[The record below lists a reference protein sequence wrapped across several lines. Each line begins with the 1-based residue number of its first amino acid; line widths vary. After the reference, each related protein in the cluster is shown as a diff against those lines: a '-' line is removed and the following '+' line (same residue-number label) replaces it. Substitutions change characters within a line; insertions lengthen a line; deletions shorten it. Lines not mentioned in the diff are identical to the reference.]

1 MVYLKPKLLIATTV
15 PETLATILQ
24 GQPEYLSKYF
34 ETAVVTSAGEPTL
47 DMPKKARFT
56 VNMHRGISPIADLKS
71 IIAMVKVIRTFKP
84 DIIHSYTPKA
94 GLVCMVAGFLCR
106 VSVRIHTFTGLI
118 FPTTLNRLKHF
129 VLKQVDALICACATM
144 VVAEGAGVKRD
155 LARFKVTSKPIHI
168 IGHGN
173 IAGLDSTYFDP
184 SLPVI
189 KHAVTDLDNNL
200 DRNLKNNLASNLENH
215 ASFTQSTDAFIFLF
229 VGRLNRDKGLKE
241 LAQAFVELDE
251 QAVLWLVGS
260 LDPTAP
266 PDANTLETLKKH
278 PRIKQMGFL
287 HDVRGVLARCNVL
300 VLPSYR
306 EGFPNVLL
314 QAGAMQKPVI
324 ATDINGS
331 NEIVLAGE
339 TGWLVAA
346 KNAGALKQAMLQAM
360 QTTIDQR
367 LKMGL
372 AARKRVQKLFERED
386 YLSVLVSF
394 YQSLTK
400 QTNLIGSNHPS
411 NPSTANH
418 PNKPDNSSKPK
429 T

>member
-47 DMPKKARFT
+47 GMPKKARFT

-155 LARFKVTSKPIHI
+155 LARFKVTSKLIHI

-184 SLPVI
+184 SLPVV

-200 DRNLKNNLASNLENH
+200 DRNLATNLENH

-266 PDANTLETLKKH
+266 PDSSTLDTLQKH

-346 KNAGALKQAMLQAM
+346 KNAGALRQAMLQAM

-386 YLSVLVSF
+386 YLTVLVSF

-400 QTNLIGSNHPS
+400 QTKLIGSNHPS

-418 PNKPDNSSKPK
+418 PDKSDKPDNSSKPK

>member
-1 MVYLKPKLLIATTV
+1 MVYSKPKLLIATTV

-24 GQPEYLSKYF
+24 GQPQYLSKYF
-34 ETAVVTSAGEPTL
+34 ETAVVTSAGEQTL
-47 DMPKKARFT
+47 DMPKEARFT

-118 FPTTLNRLKHF
+118 FPTTLNRWKHF

-155 LARFKVTSKPIHI
+155 LARFKVTSKLIHI

-184 SLPVI
+184 SLPVV

-200 DRNLKNNLASNLENH
+200 DRNLATNLENH

-266 PDANTLETLKKH
+266 PDSSTLDTLQKH

-346 KNAGALKQAMLQAM
+346 KNAGALKQAMVQAM

-400 QTNLIGSNHPS
+400 QTKLIGSNHSS
-411 NPSTANH
+411 NPSSANH
-418 PNKPDNSSKPK
+418 PNKPDNPSKPK

>member
-1 MVYLKPKLLIATTV
+1 MFNNCKQMVYSKRKLLIATTV

-24 GQPEYLSKYF
+24 GQPQYLSTYF

-47 DMPKKARFT
+47 DMPENARFT
-56 VNMHRGISPIADLKS
+56 VNMQRGISPLADLKS
-71 IIAMVKVIRTFKP
+71 IIAMVKVIRACKP

-118 FPTTLNRLKHF
+118 FPTTANKIKHF
-129 VLKQVDALICACATM
+129 VLKQVDALICACATT

-155 LARFKVTSKPIHI
+155 LTRFKVTSKPIHI

-184 SLPVI
+184 NLPAV
-189 KHAVTDLDNNL
+189 KQAVTDLNK
-200 DRNLKNNLASNLENH
+200 NLKSHLETH
-215 ASFTQSTDAFIFLF
+215 ASLIESTDAFVFLF
-229 VGRLNRDKGLKE
+229 IGRLNRDKGLKE
-241 LAQAFVELDE
+241 LAQAFAELDE
-251 QAVLWLVGS
+251 RAVLWLVGS

-266 PDANTLETLKKH
+266 PDANTLDAIQKH

-287 HDVRGVLARCNVL
+287 HDVRGVLARCDVL

-331 NEIVLAGE
+331 NEIVLPGE
-339 TGWLVAA
+339 TGWLVPA
-346 KNAGALKQAMLQAM
+346 KNVAALKQAMLQAL
-360 QTTIDQR
+360 QTPADQR
-367 LKMGL
+367 QSMGF
-372 AARKRVQKLFERED
+372 AARQRIQNLYERKA
-386 YLSVLVSF
+386 YLNLLLSF
-394 YQSLTK
+394 YQSLLN
-400 QTNLIGSNHPS
+400 QTTLTGSTQPR
-411 NPSTANH
+411 
-418 PNKPDNSSKPK
+418 KPSKPK

>member
-1 MVYLKPKLLIATTV
+1 VLSKPKLLIATTV

-24 GQPEYLSKYF
+24 GQPQYLSKYF

-118 FPTTLNRLKHF
+118 FPTTPNRLKHF
-129 VLKQVDALICACATM
+129 VLKQVDALICACATT

-155 LARFKVTSKPIHI
+155 LTRFNVTSKPIQI

-184 SLPVI
+184 NLTVV
-189 KHAVTDLDNNL
+189 KNAVTGLENNL
-200 DRNLKNNLASNLENH
+200 DNNLKNNLESNLEMH
-215 ASFTQSTDAFIFLF
+215 ASFTQSAETFIFLF

-266 PDANTLETLKKH
+266 PDSSTLDTLQKH

-314 QAGAMQKPVI
+314 QSGAMQKPVI
-324 ATDINGS
+324 ATEINGS

-339 TGWLVAA
+339 TGWLVPA
-346 KNAGALKQAMLQAM
+346 KDAVALKQAMAQAM

-400 QTNLIGSNHPS
+400 QTKLIGSNHSSKPS
-411 NPSTANH
+411 SANH
-418 PNKPDNSSKPK
+418 PNKPDNPSKPK